1 MQMMKFFLLL
11 LVRCALCV
19 LLLTAGSC
27 SLLTIAPVGAVT
39 GRTELPLTLNN
50 FPASETIVAIELT
63 KHDPQEQGSG
73 GFPLVQNIEWNIT
86 AFCTSEYAYMVQ
98 RTLVRPRI
106 RFTTTPS
113 SASPFNGFNAG
124 GMVGCNQ
131 MGFTYLMTSDGFVT
145 GNISTTLAFCTP
157 YPGLIE
163 RLYYAFMRAQ
173 TYTVSSDRMTIFLRR

>member
-1 MQMMKFFLLL
+1 M
-11 LVRCALCV
+11 
-19 LLLTAGSC
+19 
-27 SLLTIAPVGAVT
+27 LTITPVNTVA

-63 KHDPQEQGSG
+63 KHNSQEQGSG
-73 GFPLVQNIEWNIT
+73 SFPLVQNIEWNIT
-86 AFCTSEYAYMVQ
+86 AFCTQEYAYMVQ

-106 RFTTTPS
+106 RFSTIPS
-113 SASPFNGFNAG
+113 STSGFNGFDAG
-124 GMVGCNQ
+124 GIVGCNQ
-131 MGFTYLMTSDGFVT
+131 MGFPYMMTGDGFVT
-145 GNISTTLAFCTP
+145 GNISTTWGFCTS